1 MPSDIRLRLTSQHEI
16 RFCSRPEEWAVMKI
30 TAIVPNSPRS
40 RAHQHYNL
48 YLDGHPTCKVTDTL
62 ISELGLTVGMEMSHT
77 ELAELRSQVEE
88 GQLLERALR
97 FLAPRPRSRAEVRRR
112 LLKPSRGGRL
122 QMTPDPL
129 VVERILD
136 RLEALELL
144 DDRQFADFWVENRER
159 FNPRSARA
167 LAQELRQ
174 RGVASETIEQV
185 SKPEDDEAR
194 ALAAG
199 RRRLHT
205 FSNLSYPDF
214 RVRLGQF
221 LLRRGFN
228 YQVIQ
233 RVLRQLWEEAEDL

>member
-1 MPSDIRLRLTSQHEI
+1 
-16 RFCSRPEEWAVMKI
+16 MKI
-30 TAIVPNSPRS
+30 TAILSDSRS
-40 RAHQHYNL
+40 SRTHQRYTL
-48 YLDGHPTCKVTDTL
+48 YLDGHPACIVTDTFV
-62 ISELGLTVGMEMSHT
+62 SELGLEVGQEMSHT
-77 ELAELRSQVEE
+77 ELAELQSRVEE

-112 LLKPSRGGRL
+112 LLKPSRSGRL
-122 QMTPDPL
+122 QMPHRPEL
-129 VVERILD
+129 VERVLD
-136 RLEALELL
+136 RLQALELL

-174 RGVASETIEQV
+174 RGVAGETIEQV
-185 SKPEDDEAR
+185 SKPEEDETR

-205 FSNLSYPDF
+205 FTNLSYPDF

-228 YQVIQ
+228 YEVIQ
-233 RVLRQLWEEAEDL
+233 RVLRQLWEEAGGSVEIRPD

>member
-1 MPSDIRLRLTSQHEI
+1 
-16 RFCSRPEEWAVMKI
+16 MKI
-30 TAIVPNSPRS
+30 TAILPDSQSS
-40 RAHQHYNL
+40 RAHQRYTL
-48 YLDGHPTCKVTDTL
+48 YLDGHPACMVSDTL
-62 ISELGLTVGMEMSHT
+62 VSELGLVVGQEMSDA
-77 ELAELRSQVEE
+77 ELTKLRSQAEE
-88 GQLLERALR
+88 GQLLESALR

-112 LLKPSRGGRL
+112 LLKPGRSGRL
-122 QMTPDPL
+122 QTPARPEM
-129 VVERILD
+129 VEHVLD

-174 RGVASETIEQV
+174 RGVDSETIEQV
-185 SKPEDDEAR
+185 SKPEDDETR

-205 FSNLSYPDF
+205 FSHLSYPDF

-228 YQVIQ
+228 YEVIQ
-233 RVLRQLWEEAEDL
+233 PVVRRLWEEAGGSIEIRPD

>member
-1 MPSDIRLRLTSQHEI
+1 M
-16 RFCSRPEEWAVMKI
+16 MKI
-30 TAIVPNSPRS
+30 TAMVPDSRSS
-40 RAHQHYNL
+40 RAHQRYTL
-48 YLDGHPTCKVTDTL
+48 YLDGHPACIVTDTL
-62 ISELGLTVGMEMSHT
+62 VSELGLVVGQEMSHA
-77 ELAELRSQVEE
+77 ELAELQSQAEE

-112 LLKPSRGGRL
+112 LRRPSRNGRL
-122 QMTPDPL
+122 QMLARPEA
-129 VVERILD
+129 VEHVLD

-167 LAQELRQ
+167 LSQELRQ
-174 RGVASETIEQV
+174 RGVAGDTIEQV
-185 SKPEDDEAR
+185 SKPEDDESR

-228 YQVIQ
+228 YEVIQ
-233 RVLRQLWEEAEDL
+233 RVARRLWEEAGGSGEIRPD